1 MKDTLRGFTTH
12 GVEFSSSRGNQ
23 EVGTCPFCNKANHFY
38 VNTENRLWDC
48 KRCGLRGNFNGFL
61 EEMCKVNMKRFN
73 EKQIKGLAI
82 DRGLPRSAFNE
93 WEFGWNGRAYTLPVR
108 NFKGTVEDLRVY
120 RPGQKT
126 QATSGATLG
135 LLGAHHL
142 YRHPEYPV
150 YICEGEWDTIA
161 LVWLF
166 RKLAHKGSVVGVP
179 GASIF
184 KQPWVSMFQ
193 NRTVHLLYDHD
204 EAGENGRRLAFSKLK
219 GVAKSIKVIEWPST
233 LPTGWDIRDMI
244 KEEAIKQKKPRY
256 ALRKIHQMMVEPFEK
271 EDAKDGKASSKVDA
285 VKGFETSKEP
295 MVAPEEVFESYK
307 KWLYLKDDEP
317 LRVLFGATFANRLQG
332 DPLWLFLVAPPGGMK
347 SELLMSLSKHQA
359 IEATTSLTPHTLISG
374 MQFPGGGDP
383 SLLPKL
389 NGRILVVKD
398 FTTILTMHF
407 SSRDE
412 IFGVLRDCYDGKTEK
427 IFGNG
432 LRRSYA
438 SHFGI
443 LAGVTP
449 AIESFGVVH
458 QSLGERFLKYRL
470 PFGDKNM
477 TESDKIR
484 RALSNINQEV
494 KMRED
499 LCAIG
504 NRVLNSAMPDPV
516 PTIPEKVMEW
526 IIHLAQCCAMMRG
539 VVERD
544 RFTQQ
549 VNYKPAIEIG
559 TRLAKQMAKL
569 SIGIAIYL
577 GKQEVDFEIY
587 DLVRR
592 VALDTAPDRVEE
604 VVRRIWEFTPHKDDA
619 LKTIEVSQK
628 TRLPTATIFRILQD
642 LELLRLVDRVGKG
655 NKYEWRLSEKLKRL
669 IEGGRI
675 YAPAKPRA

>member
-1 MKDTLRGFTTH
+1 MKDNLKGFSVH
-12 GVEFSSSRGNQ
+12 GVEFSASKGNQ
-23 EVGTCPFCNKANHFY
+23 QIGLCPFCHKENHFY
-38 VNTENRLWDC
+38 VNIENRLWDC
-48 KRCGLRGNFNGFL
+48 KRCGLRGNFNQFL
-61 EEMCKVNMKRFN
+61 EQVSAQNIRNFG
-73 EKQIKGLAI
+73 EKEAQQLAL
-82 DRGLPRSAFNE
+82 DRGIPRSSFDK

-108 NFKGTVEDLRVY
+108 NFKGVIEDLRIY
-120 RPGQKT
+120 RIGQKMN
-126 QATSGATLG
+126 ATSGASLG

-142 YRHPEYPV
+142 YRHPDYPV
-150 YICEGEWDTIA
+150 YVCEGEWDTIS

-166 RKLAHKGSVVGVP
+166 RKLGHKSSTVGVP
-179 GASIF
+179 GASVF

-193 NRTVHLLYDHD
+193 GRTVNLLYDHD
-204 EAGENGRRLAFSKLK
+204 QAGDQGQRLAFSKLK
-219 GVAKSIKVIEWPST
+219 GIAKSIKTIEWPSS
-233 LPTGWDIRDMI
+233 LPSGWDVRDLI
-244 KEEAIKQKKPRY
+244 KEEAVKLQKPKATFRKLH
-256 ALRKIHQMMVEPFEK
+256 ALLKEPFEQEETTPGTDKPK
-271 EDAKDGKASSKVDA
+271 ESKAF
-285 VKGFETSKEP
+285 KGAGAHINP
-295 MVAPEEVFESYK
+295 DEVFTAYQ

-317 LRVLFGATFANRLQG
+317 LQIMFGAAFANRLQG

-347 SELLMSLSKHQA
+347 SELLMSLSKHPS
-359 IEATTSLTPHTLISG
+359 IEPTTSITPHTLISG
-374 MQFPGGGDP
+374 MQSTGGIDP

-432 LRRSYA
+432 LRRSYT
-438 SHFGI
+438 SQFGI

-449 AIESFGVVH
+449 AIESFGAVH

-470 PFGDKNM
+470 PFGDKGS

-484 RALSNINQEV
+484 RALKNINQEV
-494 KMRED
+494 SMRED
-499 LCAIG
+499 LCTIGSKVLDAAI
-504 NRVLNSAMPDPV
+504 PDPI
-516 PTIPEKVMEW
+516 PTIPDKVYEW
-526 IIHLAQCCAMMRG
+526 LINLSQCTAMMRG

-569 SIGIAIYL
+569 SMGVAIYL
-577 GKQEVDFEIY
+577 GKSEVDFEIY

-604 VVRRIWEFTPHKDDA
+604 IIRRIWEGTPTKDDA
-619 LKTIEVSQK
+619 LKTAEIC
-628 TRLPTATIFRILQD
+628 TRTHLPTATIFRLLQD
-642 LELLRLVDRVGKG
+642 LELLRLVDRIGSG
-655 NKYEWRLSEKLKRL
+655 NKFEWRLGPQIKQL
-669 IEGGRI
+669 ITLGRI
-675 YAPAKPRA
+675 YPPPKPRS